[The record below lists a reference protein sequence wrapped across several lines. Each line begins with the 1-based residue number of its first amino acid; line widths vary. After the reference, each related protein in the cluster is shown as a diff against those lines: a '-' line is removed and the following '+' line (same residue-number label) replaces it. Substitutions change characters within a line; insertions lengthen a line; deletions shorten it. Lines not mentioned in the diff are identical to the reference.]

1 MARRDDIAARDFEAV
16 ADELYTTPP
25 QEFIAL
31 RDAHAKAAKDRG
43 DRASS
48 AQIGALRKPSIGAWT
63 ANQLVRARP
72 AEIDSLL
79 QLGAGLRK
87 AQNSLDGDELRVL
100 SQQRRQLI
108 NSLVRQARQIAAAQ
122 QRPINEQAAR
132 DVAQT
137 LEAALSEDD
146 AATQLR
152 AARLTVAL
160 TPSADFGSAR
170 TQLRAV
176 GGPLRERAAR
186 HDIADRD
193 VADHDIAER
202 AVERDVAERD
212 VAERDVAQRAA
223 ERESLIRESVKLDS
237 RALDIRARIS
247 ALDRELRE
255 VEDTALAMTKKWER
269 NQQLL
274 TDAVRRLRATRRAP
288 QDPT

>member
-1 MARRDDIAARDFEAV
+1 MHVPILLTTPTNANVRSAAAKRSVRPTAVAFGPYGAAMARRDDIAARDFEAV

-137 LEAALSEDD
+137 LEAALSDDD

-202 AVERDVAERD
+202 D

-223 ERESLIRESVKLDS
+223 ERESLIRESV
-237 RALDIRARIS
+237 
-247 ALDRELRE
+247 
-255 VEDTALAMTKKWER
+255 
-269 NQQLL
+269 
-274 TDAVRRLRATRRAP
+274 
-288 QDPT
+288 

>member
-137 LEAALSEDD
+137 LEAALSDDD

-193 VADHDIAER
+193 VADHDI
-202 AVERDVAERD
+202 AERD

>member
-1 MARRDDIAARDFEAV
+1 MARRDDTAARDFEAV

-72 AEIDSLL
+72 AEIDGLL

-137 LEAALSEDD
+137 L
-146 AATQLR
+146 
-152 AARLTVAL
+152 
-160 TPSADFGSAR
+160 
-170 TQLRAV
+170 
-176 GGPLRERAAR
+176 
-186 HDIADRD
+186 
-193 VADHDIAER
+193 
-202 AVERDVAERD
+202 
-212 VAERDVAQRAA
+212 
-223 ERESLIRESVKLDS
+223 
-237 RALDIRARIS
+237 
-247 ALDRELRE
+247 
-255 VEDTALAMTKKWER
+255 
-269 NQQLL
+269 
-274 TDAVRRLRATRRAP
+274 
-288 QDPT
+288 

>member
-137 LEAALSEDD
+137 LEAALSDDD